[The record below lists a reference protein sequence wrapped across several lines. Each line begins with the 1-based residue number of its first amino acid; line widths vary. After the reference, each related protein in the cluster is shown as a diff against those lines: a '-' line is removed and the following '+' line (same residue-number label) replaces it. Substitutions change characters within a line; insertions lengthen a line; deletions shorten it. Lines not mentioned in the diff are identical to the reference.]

1 MKNCL
6 IQFASALLFGFVILS
21 SLYAAD
27 WALSFGA
34 NDIIIKGARP
44 LEDAPNGGTSHT
56 PGIQLGIFG
65 ESNFESTIKQQ
76 GYFKVFIDWN
86 KDKLDPDYIPM
97 WFMGNYQAKAE
108 MTSFSNNSSLNMLL
122 DADFKINS
130 VSSVEIITKLFPG
143 VSVDY
148 DNEISATSLKISA
161 GQYAFEI
168 DDDVPET
175 RGYGREYLKRTEYA
189 FSVMLDTRFA
199 LSDAFVLNLL
209 AQTWKTGD
217 QWLENQYKL
226 QLDYDSGN
234 WIKNSAFVVS
244 ILHTEYNLESYNK
257 EDKTDPDY
265 LPILPWNK
273 DTLFQAYIV
282 IPWNF

>member
-6 IQFASALLFGFVILS
+6 IQLAAALLFNFIITT

-65 ESNFESTIKQQ
+65 ESSFESTIKQQ

-86 KDKLDPDYIPM
+86 KDKLDPDYIPI
-97 WFMGNYQAKAE
+97 WFMGNYHAKARLA
-108 MTSFSNNSSLNMLL
+108 SFSNNTSLNMLL
-122 DADFKINS
+122 DADFKMNS
-130 VSSVEIITKLFPG
+130 VSSIELISKLFPG
-143 VSVDY
+143 VSADY
-148 DNEISATSLKISA
+148 DNEILAASLKISA
-161 GQYAFEI
+161 GRYAFEM
-168 DDDVPET
+168 DDDVPAT
-175 RGYGREYLKRTEYA
+175 RGYGREELKRTESAY
-189 FSVMLDTRFA
+189 SVMLDTRFTLADALA
-199 LSDAFVLNLL
+199 LSLL
-209 AQTWKTGD
+209 VQSWKTD
-217 QWLENQYKL
+217 NQWLENQYKL
-226 QLDYDSGN
+226 QLDYDSN
-234 WIKNSAFVVS
+234 HWIKNSTFVVS
-244 ILHTEYNLESYNK
+244 LLHTEYNLESYNK

-273 DTLFQAYIV
+273 DTLLQAYIV
-282 IPWNF
+282 IPWEF